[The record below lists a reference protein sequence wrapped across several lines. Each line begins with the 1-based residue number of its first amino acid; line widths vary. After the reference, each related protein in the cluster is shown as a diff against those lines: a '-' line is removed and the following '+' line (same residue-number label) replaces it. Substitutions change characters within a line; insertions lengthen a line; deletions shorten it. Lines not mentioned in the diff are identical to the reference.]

1 MRRLKGNLV
10 FAEHLRRKNEINQKF
25 SKENDKKCNKSRNFV
40 HNVGSYHKKTHY
52 QQKLASAGFLR
63 LYSHVFFSA
72 TDGCRCPPSPSRP

>member
-40 HNVGSYHKKTHY
+40 HNVGSYHKKTC
-52 QQKLASAGFLR
+52 KEDKDTTPLKR
-63 LYSHVFFSA
+63 
-72 TDGCRCPPSPSRP
+72 